1 MIRKRKILMALM
13 SLDIGGAETH
23 VVELSKELRR
33 MGYDVVVVSNG
44 GVYVP
49 ELESAGIRHYQVPM
63 HRRSPGLMLKSLLRL
78 RSILKKERPD
88 VVHAHARIPAFL
100 CSLLRKTMRFPFVT
114 SCHGVYHVSGM
125 LRLISNWGER
135 SIAVSED
142 IKTYLMEEY
151 HVPESHISITINGI
165 DTQRFSP
172 DVSGDRVRQEL
183 SLTDGPTVVHVS
195 RMDGVVDLVARQLI
209 ALAPRLAQ
217 EVPGIQL
224 VLAGGGVSYPKL
236 KEEADRANEAIGRRC
251 LILTG
256 PRTDINEIL
265 AAGDLFVGVSRAAL
279 EAMATGLPTVMA
291 GAQGW
296 GGLFD
301 QDLLDTA
308 VSSNFCF
315 RSQALPTEDALAQA
329 SVRGLA
335 LSPEE
340 KKRLGEYGRQVILDR
355 YSVHRMTEDCVAVY
369 RQVWKP
375 VRVVMSGYYG
385 FNNLGDEAILL
396 SIRRR
401 LRELDPDI
409 ALTVLSNDPEQTA
422 SRYDVEAVPRF
433 HFWKVLRT
441 LRRCD
446 LLVSGGGSL
455 LQDRTSTRSL
465 IYYLSIIQ
473 LAKLCRRP
481 VMLYANGI
489 GPVTRPANR
498 RRVKRVLDQADV
510 ITLREENSR
519 TELLAMGVENPNM
532 VVTADPVFTISG
544 VDREAALADLRA
556 QGIPTDKP
564 LMGISV
570 RSTAGMAERLSGF
583 AAFFD
588 RAAKAYGCTPVFLVM
603 QIPGDRL
610 MSQRVKEAMTVPS
623 YLYESPY
630 DPEAMMGVIHCMD
643 VVLSTRLHTLIFS
656 AKQRVP
662 LLGFIYDPKVESY
675 LEVLHMPS
683 GGRPEEF
690 DPDQAMEA
698 LDSLMSR
705 REAAVKELDQ
715 AVTQLE
721 AAAEENERQL
731 VSLLERR

>member
-1 MIRKRKILMALM
+1 MIRTRKILMALM

-49 ELESAGIRHYQVPM
+49 ELEAAGIRHYQVPM
-63 HRRSPGLMLKSLLRL
+63 HRRSPALMLRSLLRL
-78 RSILKKERPD
+78 RTILKQERPD

-100 CSLLRKTMRFPFVT
+100 CSLLQKTMHFPFVT

-125 LRLISNWGER
+125 LRLISNWGQR
-135 SIAVSED
+135 SIAVSDD

-151 HVPESHISITINGI
+151 HVPAEHISITINGI

-172 DVSGDRVRQEL
+172 EISGERIRREL

-195 RMDGVVDLVARQLI
+195 RLDGVVDLVANQLI

-236 KEEADRANEAIGRRC
+236 KEAADRANQAIGRRC

-296 GGLFD
+296 GGLFGE
-301 QDLLDTA
+301 DLLDTA

-315 RSQALPTEDALAQA
+315 RSQALPTEDALAAAIVQ
-329 SVRGLA
+329 GLA

-340 KKRLGEYGRQVILDR
+340 REHLGSYGRQVILER
-355 YSVHRMTEDCVAVY
+355 YSVHRMTEDCTAVY

-401 LRELDPDI
+401 LAELDPDI
-409 ALTVLSNDPEQTA
+409 ALTVLSNDPKQTA
-422 SRYDVEAVPRF
+422 ARYGVEAVPRF

-465 IYYLSIIQ
+465 IYYLSIIK

-510 ITLREENSR
+510 ITLREENSK
-519 TELLAMGVENPNM
+519 TELLAMGVENPHM

-544 VDREAALADLRA
+544 VDRETALADLHA

-570 RSTAGMAERLSGF
+570 RSTAGMAERLNGF

-588 RAAKAYGCTPVFLVM
+588 RAAKAYNCTPVFLVM

-610 MSQRVKEAMTVPS
+610 MSQRVKEAMTVPA

-630 DPEAMMGVIHCMD
+630 DPEAMMGVIHCMEC
-643 VVLSTRLHTLIFS
+643 VLSTRLHTLIFS

-690 DPDQAMEA
+690 DPDQAMAA
-698 LDSLMSR
+698 LDGLMSR
-705 REAAVKELDQ
+705 REAAVEELDQ
-715 AVTQLE
+715 AVTLLE

-731 VSLLERR
+731 VSLLEQG